1 MGLDGLSLA
10 RLLANSDRPTGP
22 TLAACGDAIARNYI
36 NNKFKSKIIAKSD
49 PSSDIEFL
57 FAEITVAFT
66 APLMAAAVELVT
78 PTAATAAP
86 DASIE

>member
-10 RLLANSDRPTGP
+10 RRLANSDRPTGP
-22 TLAACGDAIARNYI
+22 TFAACGEAIARN
-36 NNKFKSKIIAKSD
+36 
-49 PSSDIEFL
+49 
-57 FAEITVAFT
+57 VALT
-66 APLMAAAVELVT
+66 APFMAAAVELVT